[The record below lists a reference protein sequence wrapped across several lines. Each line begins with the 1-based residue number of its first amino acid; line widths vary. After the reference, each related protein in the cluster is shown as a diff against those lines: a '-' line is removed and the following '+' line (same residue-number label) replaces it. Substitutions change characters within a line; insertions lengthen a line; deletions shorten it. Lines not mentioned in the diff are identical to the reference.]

1 MHYNADM
8 RTTVELSD
16 PLHRRLKAEAAERG
30 MRGFSQIVEEA
41 LSEHF
46 QSAPERQRRVSAI
59 AAARG
64 AWSGMD
70 VVQWERE
77 RDEAWA
83 TWKPPQSHGCRDFRS

>member
-1 MHYNADM
+1 MHYNAYM

-16 PLHRRLKAEAAERG
+16 PVYRRLKSEAVERG

-46 QSAPERQRRVSAI
+46 SSAGKRAELVERI
-59 AAARG
+59 KAAEG

-70 VVQWERE
+70 VVAWERE
-77 RDEAWA
+77 LDEVWA
-83 TWKPPQSHGCRDFRS
+83 TWRLPPS